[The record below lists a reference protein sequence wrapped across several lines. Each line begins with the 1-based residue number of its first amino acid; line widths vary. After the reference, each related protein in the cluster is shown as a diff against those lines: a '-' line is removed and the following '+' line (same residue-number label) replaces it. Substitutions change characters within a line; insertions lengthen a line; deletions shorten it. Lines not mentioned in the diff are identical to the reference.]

1 MRRTRLSAALTIAAI
16 ASALAAAA
24 AFAHTD
30 VKSTYPAK
38 GKSASTRIGSV
49 SVTFTGT
56 IRSGTI
62 KVTGPGGKTYT
73 SSSGGRD
80 PRSVKR
86 LKAPLKSSKPAGN
99 YKASWTMKAVDGH
112 TQRGSFTFR
121 LK

>member
-1 MRRTRLSAALTIAAI
+1 MMRLISAPAVAATKSAIAA
-16 ASALAAAA
+16 ATG
-24 AFAHTD
+24 FEHTE
-30 VKSTYPAK
+30 VTSTSPGK

-73 SSSGGRD
+73 ANSGGRD
-80 PRSVKR
+80 PRNVKR
-86 LKAPLKSSKPAGN
+86 LKAPLNASKPAGS
-99 YKASWTMKAVDGH
+99 YKASWTMKAADGH
-112 TQRGSFTFR
+112 TQRGSFTFK